1 MQRSIMIIDD
11 EVDECLLLA
20 NHLRKK
26 GFQVDFAHSLN
37 EGIDIL
43 RLGIPDHLLLD
54 NHLPDGPGWMYASL
68 IRGLFPQLSITLI
81 TGDETEETPKKED
94 TFRRLI
100 KPLSFG
106 DLDRLL
112 GTAKR

>member
-26 GFQVDFAHSLN
+26 GFRVDFAHTLT
-37 EGIDIL
+37 EGIDIM

-54 NHLPDGPGWMYASL
+54 NHLPDGPGWKYASL

-81 TGDETEETPKKED
+81 TGGVPDDNKHPED
-94 TFRRLI
+94 KFTRLT
-100 KPLSFG
+100 KPLSFS
-106 DLDRLL
+106 DLDAILPS
-112 GTAKR
+112 

>member
-11 EVDECLLLA
+11 EVDECILLA

-26 GFQVDFAHSLN
+26 GFQVDFAHTLT

-54 NHLPDGPGWMYASL
+54 NHLPDGPGWKYASL
-68 IRGLFPQLSITLI
+68 IRGLFPQLNITLI
-81 TGDETEETPKKED
+81 TGGETEDQRPED
-94 TFRRLI
+94 KFRRLT
-100 KPLSFG
+100 KPLSFS
-106 DLDRLL
+106 DLDKMLN
-112 GTAKR
+112 T

>member
-11 EVDECLLLA
+11 GVDECLLLA

-26 GFQVDFAHSLN
+26 GFQVDFAHTLT
-37 EGIDIL
+37 EGFDIL

-54 NHLPDGPGWMYASL
+54 NHLPDGPGWKYASL

-81 TGDETEETPKKED
+81 TGGETEGTRSPED
-94 TFRRLI
+94 KFRRLT
-100 KPLSFG
+100 KPLSFK
-106 DLDRLL
+106 DLNALL
-112 GTAKR
+112 GV